1 MNFQE
6 KVSYSDD
13 HLGKIQTLDREI
25 GSDPDPQ
32 NNFWMGFKI
41 VAKAWYSIGYRFKF
55 STRIPFC
62 NSFDKLAIQNNLL
75 KCNTLWEEIF
85 PQKSVWYLKKT
96 LGGTALII
104 PPPALQS
111 KSLQTL

>member
-13 HLGKIQTLDREI
+13 HHGKIQTLDREI

-32 NNFWMGFKI
+32 NKLWVGFKM
-41 VAKAWYSIGYRFKF
+41 VVKAYYSIGDWFMLG
-55 STRIPFC
+55 THIPFR

-75 KCNTLWEEIF
+75 KFNTLCEEIF

-96 LGGTALII
+96 LGETALII
-104 PPPALQS
+104 PPPFAE
-111 KSLQTL
+111 